1 VVEGES
7 YMLTSIANVDGY
19 QYNYIIA
26 AALDA
31 GAAFG
36 AVLVFFASIPGAK
49 LHWWGT
55 EGYTNST
62 LERVSVA
69 AWLILYSVG
78 LYRYVCAIYPARRGV
93 LRSRHLEVM
102 VPLRGR
108 WGSGA

>member
-1 VVEGES
+1 MVEGES
-7 YMLTSIANVDGY
+7 YMLTAGENADRH

-36 AVLVFFASIPGAK
+36 SVTVFFATIPGAK

-62 LERVSVA
+62 LGRLTRA
-69 AWLILYSVG
+69 ARLTLYS
-78 LYRYVCAIYPARRGV
+78 
-93 LRSRHLEVM
+93 
-102 VPLRGR
+102 
-108 WGSGA
+108 SG